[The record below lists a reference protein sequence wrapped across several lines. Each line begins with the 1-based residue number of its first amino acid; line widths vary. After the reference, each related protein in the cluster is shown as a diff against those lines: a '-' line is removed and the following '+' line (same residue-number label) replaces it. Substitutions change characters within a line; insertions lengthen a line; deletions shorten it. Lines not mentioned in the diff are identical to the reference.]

1 MDGVP
6 PLIAIARK
14 VGWALGCTGV
24 ALTCFRL
31 WDRQR
36 TGRLWWDDCWA
47 FICMLFVIAFMTSFG
62 IYFDDPIT
70 WSARISILF
79 TVIRLQYGRIRVI
92 FGLIAVLFGLMW
104 AILEAQLLWTCE
116 GNTEWKYT
124 ELPQCHLGFP
134 VALAQLITAIITDAV
149 LISAP
154 IYMVFKSSGLSLA
167 QKIRLTALFST
178 TMITTVVSLTH
189 GYMILRV
196 AGVQEGLAAIIE
208 ATVSL
213 IIANLSVIIAFFFRI
228 TTEDTTPTGPAF
240 ATNRLGSA
248 LDPEAAGGTAPVLTN
263 ANFTA
268 LFRRHNIPNAP
279 ALPVTSTFLTDDGKR
294 IRYENASLGDR
305 SQGSYEL
312 GGEGMTKSREN
323 EMYTYSSSQPGMN
336 TTATDPSGYSR
347 SVPYCDTEESYVTR
361 SR

>member
-31 WDRQR
+31 WDRRR

-62 IYFDDPIT
+62 IYFDNPI
-70 WSARISILF
+70 
-79 TVIRLQYGRIRVI
+79 
-92 FGLIAVLFGLMW
+92 
-104 AILEAQLLWTCE
+104 
-116 GNTEWKYT
+116 
-124 ELPQCHLGFP
+124 
-134 VALAQLITAIITDAV
+134 

-189 GYMILRV
+189 AYMILRV

-263 ANFTA
+263 ANLTA

-279 ALPVTSTFLTDDGKR
+279 ALPVTSTFLTDGGKR
-294 IRYENASLGDR
+294 IRYENDSLGGR

-312 GGEGMTKSREN
+312 SGERTTKSQEN
-323 EMYTYSSSQPGMN
+323 EMYTYSSSQAGMN

-347 SVPYCDTEESYVTR
+347 SVPYYDTEESYVVR